1 MQICTSR
8 IPGYTPTNAMIMTL
22 RLASKRH
29 KTNFPLLT
37 PSRAL
42 LWNVLAVRHLSC
54 GTRTPPAEA
63 LLNPFRLDN
72 CQHEESIQKHHKCL

>member
-37 PSRAL
+37 LRVRCFGMFWLCGKCAALKLRHQDSSRRS
-42 LWNVLAVRHLSC
+42 LA
-54 GTRTPPAEA
+54 
-63 LLNPFRLDN
+63 
-72 CQHEESIQKHHKCL
+72 ESVSAG